1 LAKLV
6 TGDLFQLHATIT
18 AVACGMFGLLGTGF
32 DDITV
37 IAVASLLALALKFQE
52 SGLNADTVKDNA
64 LQAVIAIVLTIL
76 AFAD

>member
-1 LAKLV
+1 
-6 TGDLFQLHATIT
+6 
-18 AVACGMFGLLGTGF
+18 MFGLLGTGF